1 MLMEVYR
8 SASGQTTYY
17 AGPIHD
23 SSDPVE
29 KYVILTRTY
38 DEKGQDV
45 WKMAVVD
52 YGEFADKLEHSRLL
66 QTFIDCH

>member
-8 SASGQTTYY
+8 SAGQTTYY
-17 AGPIHD
+17 AGPVVIHD
-23 SSDPVE
+23 SE

-45 WKMAVVD
+45 WMVKVVD
-52 YGEFADKLEHSRLL
+52 YGEFCQRLEHSRLL
-66 QTFIDCH
+66 QRFITGI

>member
-8 SASGQTTYY
+8 SGSQTTYY
-17 AGPIHD
+17 AGPVIHD
-23 SSDPVE
+23 SVE

>member
-8 SASGQTTYY
+8 SESGQTTYY
-17 AGPIHD
+17 AGPVIHD
-23 SSDPVE
+23 SVE